1 MRILFTSTSYPPA
14 IGGAQLHT
22 HRVAVELARS
32 HHVQVITQ
40 WSERR
45 TDWLLG
51 TTIRAPG
58 TPRDYEI
65 DGIGVRQL
73 GLGTRDKLG
82 LAPHVLAYYLLQ
94 GRAIAKI
101 SSRLLEQIAARASEP
116 DVVHN
121 GRIGREAIS
130 FASLGL
136 ARRLGVPFFLTPFHH
151 PRWGGWMHR
160 HFLRLYRSADG
171 VVALTQAE
179 KGVLTGLGVREER
192 IHVAGM
198 GPILA
203 PTAEGPRFLGRHGI
217 TGPVVLFLGQKYRYK
232 NAAGLLEAAPTVW
245 RDRPETCFVFLG
257 PRTRYSRRL
266 FGSVRDRRI
275 VELDAVDLQEKTD
288 ALAACDLLCL
298 PSSQESFGGVFVE
311 AWMMGKPV
319 IGARIPAVAEVIS
332 DGKDGVLTDPTGRG
346 IADAV
351 LAILGDPSA
360 ALAMGRAGKAKAEAR
375 FTWGRIAATIEA
387 AYATALAGR

>member
-22 HRVAVELARS
+22 HRVAVELARR
-32 HHVQVITQ
+32 HHVEVITQ
-40 WSERR
+40 WSAYR

-51 TTIRAPG
+51 TTLAAPG

-65 DGIGVRQL
+65 DGVGVRQL
-73 GLGTRDKLG
+73 GLGTRDKLS

-94 GRAIAKI
+94 ERAIAKI
-101 SSRLLEQIAARASEP
+101 SSRLLEQIEARASAP

-130 FASLGL
+130 FASLAL
-136 ARRLGVPFFLTPFHH
+136 ARRVGAPFFLTPFHH

-160 HFLRLYRSADG
+160 HFLRLYREADG
-171 VVALTQAE
+171 IVALTAAE
-179 KGVLTGLGVREER
+179 KDVLTGLGVREER

-203 PTAEGPRFLGRHGI
+203 PAADGERFLARHGI

-232 NAAGLLEAAPTVW
+232 NAAALLEAAPAVW
-245 RDRPETCFVFLG
+245 RDRPETRFVFLG
-257 PRTRYSRRL
+257 PRTPYSRRL
-266 FGSVRDRRI
+266 FRGVNDGRI

-288 ALAACDLLCL
+288 ALAACALLCL

-332 DGKDGVLTDPTGRG
+332 DGVDGVLTEPTAPA
-346 IADAV
+346 IASAILAV
-351 LAILGDPSA
+351 LGDRPGG
-360 ALAMGRAGKAKAEAR
+360 LAMGCAGKAKAEER
-375 FTWGRIAATIEA
+375 FTWDRIAVTIEA
-387 AYATALAGR
+387 AYAAALAGR